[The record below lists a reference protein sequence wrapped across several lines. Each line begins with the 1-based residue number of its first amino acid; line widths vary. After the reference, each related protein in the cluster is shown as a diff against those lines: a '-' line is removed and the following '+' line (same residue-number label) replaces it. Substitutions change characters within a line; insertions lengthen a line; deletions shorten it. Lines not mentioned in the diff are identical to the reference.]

1 MIRFKYIIWVCIGLC
16 SPVFILAW
24 TEADNIANTP
34 ERSNCPAITTDNNG
48 DVYVVWSEDYLEIGK
63 IFYTHYDGSSWSEP
77 IDISRNELWWPLYV
91 PAIEVDGTGR
101 IHVVWDCNSSEIYWA
116 YCDGDTWSI
125 PVNIS
130 NTSGGSTGPRTA
142 VDRYGRVHLVWHDNS
157 TGRCEVYYSVYD
169 GESWSGAQRITNGIG
184 EEKNFWPDTDVD
196 SSGYTHVVWGHYGG
210 TGSELDYWIQY
221 SRYNGISWTSPVDI
235 LRIEGK
241 HMAEADI
248 VIDIEDHPHVVAE
261 KWNYNGIYYT
271 RYNGE
276 TWSEPYLIYEGNHAG
291 RPDIAIEPSNGLGC
305 VVWGCRYYRFFN
317 DTIWDSAGCI
327 VGPDGVLPSLTAG
340 IGTFHLVWASGDIWY
355 SKHTVTGI
363 ESLEDS
369 LQKEIELK
377 SIPNPFDSGIMVQFA
392 LFEKIGVV
400 IKVYNAL
407 GQEVKVLV
415 NDLLCSGPYEVVWD
429 GKDNLG

>member
-1 MIRFKYIIWVCIGLC
+1 
-16 SPVFILAW
+16 
-24 TEADNIANTP
+24 
-34 ERSNCPAITTDNNG
+34 
-48 DVYVVWSEDYLEIGK
+48 
-63 IFYTHYDGSSWSEP
+63 SWQE
-77 IDISRNELWWPLYV
+77 
-91 PAIEVDGTGR
+91 T
-101 IHVVWDCNSSEIYWA
+101 
-116 YCDGDTWSI
+116 
-125 PVNIS
+125 
-130 NTSGGSTGPRTA
+130 
-142 VDRYGRVHLVWHDNS
+142 
-157 TGRCEVYYSVYD
+157 
-169 GESWSGAQRITNGIG
+169 QRITNGIG
-184 EEKNFWPDTDVD
+184 EKKNFWPDIAVD
-196 SSGYTHVVWGHYGG
+196 SSEYPHVVWGHYAG

-241 HMAEADI
+241 HMACGRIA
-248 VIDIEDHPHVVAE
+248 IDSEDHPHVVAE
-261 KWNYNGIYYT
+261 KWNYDGIYYT

-276 TWSEPYLIYEGNHAG
+276 TWSEPYLIYEGSHAG
-291 RPDIAIEPSNGLGC
+291 RPDITIEPSTGLGC

-355 SKHTVTGI
+355 SEHTVTGI

-377 SIPNPFDSGIMVQFA
+377 CIPNPFNPGIMVQFA
-392 LFEKIGVV
+392 LLERIGVV

-415 NDLLCSGPYEVVWD
+415 NDILCSGPYEVVWD
-429 GKDNLG
+429 GKGNLGRTVPCGVYFLRFTTGEYIATQKLLKVR